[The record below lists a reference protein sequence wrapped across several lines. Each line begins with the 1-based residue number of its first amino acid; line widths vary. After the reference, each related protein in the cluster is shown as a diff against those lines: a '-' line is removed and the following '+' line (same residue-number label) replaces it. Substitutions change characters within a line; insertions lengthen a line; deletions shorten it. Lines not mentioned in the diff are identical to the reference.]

1 VPGLVIFDCDGVLVD
16 AEAGSDAIVS
26 GLLAELGI
34 DLSPEDVSA
43 RTQGMSD
50 RDMWRMFA
58 RDFGTPMPASLKAKY
73 REREAAFLREN
84 AVAIPGVETVLRSL
98 AERAQ
103 PMCVASSGTKAKMRI
118 SLGVAGLAGYFRG
131 NVFSASQVRH
141 GKPAPDLFLF
151 AAKRMGVPP
160 KGCVVIEDSL
170 NGVRAGVAAGMRV
183 LAFSRTVPES
193 ELEHA
198 GGHPFRRM
206 EELPALLDR

>member
-1 VPGLVIFDCDGVLVD
+1 MPALVIFDCDGVLVD

-26 GLLAELGI
+26 SLLAEMGI
-34 DLSPEDVSA
+34 DLRPAEVHR
-43 RTQGMSD
+43 RTQGVSD
-50 RDMWRMFA
+50 RDMWLMFA
-58 RDFGTPMPASLKAKY
+58 RDFGKPMPASLKAKY

-84 AVAIPGVETVLRSL
+84 AAAIPGVETVLRTL

-118 SLGVAGLAGYFRG
+118 SLGVTGLARYFGG

-151 AAKRMGVPP
+151 AAGQMAVPP
-160 KGCVVIEDSL
+160 AECVVVEDSL
-170 NGVRAGVAAGMRV
+170 TGVHAGVAAGMRV

-198 GGHPFRRM
+198 GGHVFRKI
-206 EELPALLDR
+206 EELPALLGK

>member
-1 VPGLVIFDCDGVLVD
+1 MPGLVIFDCDGVLVD

-34 DLSPEDVSA
+34 DLSPAEVHL
-43 RTQGMSD
+43 RTQGISD

-58 RDFGTPMPASLKAKY
+58 HDFGRPMPASLKGRY
-73 REREAAFLREN
+73 RQHEAVFLKQS
-84 AVAIPGVETVLRSL
+84 AVAIPGVEDVLQSL
-98 AERAQ
+98 AERSQ
-103 PMCVASSGTKAKMRI
+103 PMCVASSGTRAKMRI
-118 SLGVAGLAGYFRG
+118 SLGVTGLAGYFNG

-151 AAKRMGVPP
+151 AAERMGVPSLD
-160 KGCVVIEDSL
+160 CIVVEDSL
-170 NGVRAGVAAGMRV
+170 NGVRAAVAAGMKV

-198 GGHPFRRM
+198 GGHVFRKM
-206 EELPALLDR
+206 EELPALLDK